1 MLKELIINAQQN
13 DDLRHDE
20 FNKQLQSVI
29 QKIYM
34 ETIL

>member
-13 DDLRHDE
+13 DDCAMMN